1 MVIYPAIDIKQ
12 GMCVRLLQGRF
23 SDMTVYSD
31 SPVDMAV
38 QWESMGAEYIHL
50 VDLDGALQGQ
60 SVNSDIIKAIAK
72 AVKVPVQL
80 GGGIRNLDTIRE
92 MLDNGITRVILGT
105 AAVKDSMLVKN
116 AIGIYGDRIAVG
128 IDARDGMVAVE
139 GWEKVSEFKAVEFAE
154 KMCEIGVKHI
164 IYTDISR
171 DGMLKGPN
179 IAAMKEMAENV
190 DANIIASGG
199 VSCLNDIKEL
209 KLTGVRGVIVGK
221 ALDTGSINLAEAIK
235 AAKE

>member
-221 ALDTGSINLAEAIK
+221 ALYTGSINLAEAIK